1 MALPVVSLEKTG
13 RFVRIVLEGNENE
26 MKTALEKL
34 SPAIVEQMPMDFEE
48 LFIRE
53 VEGRGYLK

>member
-1 MALPVVSLEKTG
+1 MRVVMRESAETARARLEALKPAVME
-13 RFVRIVLEGNENE
+13 E
-26 MKTALEKL
+26 ME
-34 SPAIVEQMPMDFEE
+34 MDFEE